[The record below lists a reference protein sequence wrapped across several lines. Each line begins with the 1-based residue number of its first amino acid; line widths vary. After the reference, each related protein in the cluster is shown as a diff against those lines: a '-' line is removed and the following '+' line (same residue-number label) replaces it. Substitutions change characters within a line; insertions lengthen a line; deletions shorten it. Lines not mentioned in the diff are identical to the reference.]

1 MPLIIAGRLSD
12 LPLELRDGLGA
23 FRYDV
28 FVRRLRWPLPDVKE
42 NETIEW
48 DHFDGETTI
57 QIVELTSA
65 GQTSEGQVC
74 GCARLMPTIAPYLL
88 RELLPR
94 SSNLDFPSS
103 PTVWEL
109 SRFASSGMQL
119 FPYVMAVAA
128 SLGATRIIGAVTH
141 AIARLYRRF
150 GLDLQ
155 YIGPHPE
162 TATSPFVVCAID
174 LTPVAFASLG
184 ANIDSLRSSITWC
197 RPLTQNAPASLGAAP
212 RAARCAADVQSI
224 PSRPGPSH
232 CAEIGALDS
241 QGRD

>member
-28 FVRRLRWPLPDVKE
+28 FVRRLGWLLPDVKE

-48 DHFDGETTI
+48 DHFDGENTI
-57 QIVELTSA
+57 QVVELTY
-65 GQTSEGQVC
+65 EGQIC
-74 GCARLMPTIAPYLL
+74 GCARLMPTTAPYLL

-103 PTVWEL
+103 PTIWEL
-109 SRFASSGMQL
+109 SRFAGSGMQL

-128 SLGATRIIGAVTH
+128 SVGATRIIGVVTQ

-155 YIGPHPE
+155 YVGPHPE
-162 TATSPFVVCAID
+162 TATPPFVVCAID

-184 ANIDSLRSSITWC
+184 SDLDSLRSSITWR
-197 RPLTQNAPASLGAAP
+197 RPLTPNAHGSLGTAP
-212 RAARCAADVQSI
+212 RAARCAADVQ
-224 PSRPGPSH
+224 
-232 CAEIGALDS
+232 
-241 QGRD
+241 

>member
-28 FVRRLRWPLPDVKE
+28 FVRRLGWPLPDVKE

-48 DHFDGETTI
+48 DHFDGENTI
-57 QIVELTSA
+57 QVVELTS
-65 GQTSEGQVC
+65 EGQIY
-74 GCARLMPTIAPYLL
+74 GCARLMPTTAPYLL
-88 RELLPR
+88 RELLPQ

-109 SRFASSGMQL
+109 SRFAGSGMQL

-128 SLGATRIIGAVTH
+128 SLGATRIIGVVTQ

-155 YIGPHPE
+155 YVGPHPE
-162 TATSPFVVCAID
+162 TASSPFVVCAID
-174 LTPVAFASLG
+174 LTPAAFAKLG
-184 ANIDSLRSSITWC
+184 SDLDSLRSSITWH
-197 RPLTQNAPASLGAAP
+197 RPLTPNVRGSVVETVP
-212 RAARCAADVQSI
+212 RAARCAADVQ
-224 PSRPGPSH
+224 
-232 CAEIGALDS
+232 
-241 QGRD
+241 

>member
-28 FVRRLRWPLPDVKE
+28 FVRRLGWPLPDVKE

-48 DHFDGETTI
+48 DHFDGENTI
-57 QIVELTSA
+57 QIVELTPER
-65 GQTSEGQVC
+65 QIC
-74 GCARLMPTIAPYLL
+74 GCARLMPTTAPYLL

-94 SSNLDFPSS
+94 SSDLDFPSS

-109 SRFASSGMQL
+109 SRFAGSGMQL

-128 SLGATRIIGAVTH
+128 SLGATRIIGVVTR

-155 YIGPHPE
+155 YVGPHPE
-162 TATSPFVVCAID
+162 TASSPFVVCAID
-174 LTPVAFASLG
+174 LTPAAFAKLG
-184 ANIDSLRSSITWC
+184 SDLDSLRSSITWH
-197 RPLTQNAPASLGAAP
+197 RPLTPNVCGSVAGTVP
-212 RAARCAADVQSI
+212 RAARCTADVQ
-224 PSRPGPSH
+224 
-232 CAEIGALDS
+232 
-241 QGRD
+241 

>member
-12 LPLELRDGLGA
+12 LPFELRDGLGA

-28 FVRRLRWPLPDVKE
+28 FVRRLGWPLPDVKE

-48 DHFDGETTI
+48 DHFDGENTI
-57 QIVELTSA
+57 QVVELTS
-65 GQTSEGQVC
+65 EGQIC
-74 GCARLMPTIAPYLL
+74 GCARLMPTTAPYLL

-109 SRFASSGMQL
+109 SRFAGSGMQL

-128 SLGATRIIGAVTH
+128 SLGATRIIGVVTQ

-155 YIGPHPE
+155 YVGPHPE

-174 LTPVAFASLG
+174 LTPAAFAKLG
-184 ANIDSLRSSITWC
+184 SDLDSLRSSITWH
-197 RPLTQNAPASLGAAP
+197 RPLTPNVRGSVAGTVP
-212 RAARCAADVQSI
+212 RAARCTADVQ
-224 PSRPGPSH
+224 
-232 CAEIGALDS
+232 
-241 QGRD
+241 

>member
-12 LPLELRDGLGA
+12 LPLERRDDLGA

-28 FVRRLRWPLPDVKE
+28 FVRRLGWPLPDVKE

-48 DHFDGETTI
+48 DHFDGENTI
-57 QIVELTSA
+57 QIVELTS
-65 GQTSEGQVC
+65 EEQVC
-74 GCARLMPTIAPYLL
+74 GCARLMPTTAPYLL

-94 SSNLDFPSS
+94 SSNLVFPSS
-103 PTVWEL
+103 PAVWEL
-109 SRFASSGMQL
+109 SRFAGSGMQL

-155 YIGPHPE
+155 SVGPHPE

-184 ANIDSLRSSITWC
+184 ANFDSLRSSITWY

-212 RAARCAADVQSI
+212 RAARCAADVQ
-224 PSRPGPSH
+224 
-232 CAEIGALDS
+232 
-241 QGRD
+241 

>member
-1 MPLIIAGRLSD
+1 MPLIIVGRLSD

-28 FVRRLRWPLPDVKE
+28 FVRRLGWLLPDVKE

-48 DHFDGETTI
+48 DHFDGENTI
-57 QIVELTSA
+57 QIVEL
-65 GQTSEGQVC
+65 TSEGQVC

-109 SRFASSGMQL
+109 SRFAGSGMQL

-155 YIGPHPE
+155 YVGPHPE

-174 LTPVAFASLG
+174 LTPVAFANFGSNL
-184 ANIDSLRSSITWC
+184 DSLRSSITW
-197 RPLTQNAPASLGAAP
+197 RQPLTPNVPGSLGMVP
-212 RAARCAADVQSI
+212 RVARCAADVQ
-224 PSRPGPSH
+224 
-232 CAEIGALDS
+232 
-241 QGRD
+241 